1 MTLKA
6 CIISLYLILINK
18 ATKEVVG
25 FKRHRQVEGMPK
37 ELEQL
42 CEKRREAKRKMIQQP
57 KSAILKEEYKMLN
70 FGVKKGVKKKN
81 KTNLKI
87 KSNNLKVILEQMI
100 AIICLRRFE
109 TFVEN
114 QERL

>member
-1 MTLKA
+1 
-6 CIISLYLILINK
+6 
-18 ATKEVVG
+18 
-25 FKRHRQVEGMPK
+25 MPK
-37 ELEQL
+37 KLEQL
-42 CEKRREAKRKMIQQP
+42 REERREARRKMIQQP

-70 FGVKKGVKKKN
+70 TRKESQKQN